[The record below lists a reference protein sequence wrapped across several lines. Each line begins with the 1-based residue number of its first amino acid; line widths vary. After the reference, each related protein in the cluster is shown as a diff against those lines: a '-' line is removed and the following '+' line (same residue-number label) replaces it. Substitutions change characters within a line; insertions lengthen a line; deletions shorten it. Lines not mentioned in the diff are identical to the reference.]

1 MEKVKSQKFTEEV
14 LNRQRSR
21 MMKRDALQ
29 TKINKRLQN
38 LAGKLEKEKIIEEK
52 KQLKDFN
59 EKLAEDK
66 RVMVESFTKY
76 FDDQITLT
84 RERIEEEKRNKRI
97 MEQAEN
103 KTMAQWKQD
112 VNRKQKRKLDKLLNR
127 LDQEDVRYEVENL
140 DLEKMEE
147 KLIKMYKKY

>member
-1 MEKVKSQKFTEEV
+1 MKSQKFTEEV
-14 LNRQRSR
+14 INRQKSR

-66 RVMVESFTKY
+66 RVMVEAFTKY

>member
-1 MEKVKSQKFTEEV
+1 
-14 LNRQRSR
+14 
-21 MMKRDALQ
+21 MKRDALQ

>member
-1 MEKVKSQKFTEEV
+1 MKSQKFTEEV
-14 LNRQRSR
+14 LNRQKSR

-66 RVMVESFTKY
+66 RVMVEAFTKY